1 MKYICIGIELNPNII
16 NALQVILPNP
26 IIDEEEI
33 SLEGLD
39 KLTDN
44 FVYSDIYDCLS
55 RAKDIIK
62 TNKETL
68 MLFFNSISR

>member
-1 MKYICIGIELNPNII
+1 MNSEIMENLELNISN
-16 NALQVILPNP
+16 
-26 IIDEEEI
+26 EEEQI
-33 SLEGLD
+33 TLEGLD